1 MLKIKA
7 KIWLYKKNGRKTPF
21 KSGYR
26 PLFDFKGDS
35 KYSGKIDLISKKEF
49 FPGEEDIVY
58 ITFANLEYL
67 NVDNIFLF
75 SEGLIDLG
83 EGIVVEIVDN

>member
-7 KIWLYKKNGRKTPF
+7 KICLYKNNGRKTPF

-26 PLFDFKGDS
+26 PLFDIKNS
-35 KYSGKIDLISKKEF
+35 KYSGMIDLINKKDF

-58 ITFANLEYL
+58 ISFINLIDL
-67 NVDNIFLF
+67 NVDDVLFF
-75 SEGLIDLG
+75 SEGLANLG
-83 EGIVVEIVDN
+83 EAIVLEILDK